1 MANGLVEIGEN
12 GTVVSNTINRNRTV
26 ISVANF
32 GTAANGVAN
41 DQPAIQAAIDYA
53 IANNI
58 KTVFFPAGN
67 YKIDAP
73 IIIQR
78 LVNGT
83 YTFFNVDLVGPV
95 NSSVGVTNQT
105 VRIVPSFSDT
115 FAIGLQMARSCTIE
129 NIYIVGKFVYNKTV
143 KQIFEQDISSW
154 TVAGCRDS
162 RESPYC
168 AVAVDPFGTS
178 IPADGGY
185 PGLSTYY
192 KASAGGSSGVLIKNC
207 YFSNFVVGV
216 AVSPNGTTPNAENIF
231 VEKCSFFWTKVAFSL
246 GQAQTRNCT
255 MRDCV
260 VFSCFNAVDTSL
272 YGEGIGSAP
281 QIDNLLIT
289 TVKNIF
295 NVDTARGNII
305 ARGIE
310 AEAFW
315 KIGIVSGTTS
325 LSIYGSKFAFQYGM
339 ASVDYAKGPDTLI
352 GAGGHT
358 TFYNCEFNKSGD
370 LNWNAAFNGSNV
382 SFYDCTFDTK
392 HVPYNSL
399 QNNYR
404 SIYRECRVSNVLV
417 SDGVNRYSPV
427 TDKILSYHG
436 SILHKSADGG
446 SITSAIIHKPTPTIN
461 GNTVSIGSVVLTVHA
476 GGNSTA
482 TFTLADT
489 STLRVGDIVFST
501 APPVTFYF
509 LTRSG
514 LSNDTSSAISS
525 PFIGTV
531 ESIVG
536 TTVTLKDIPYY
547 VVNGTYQLSAKW
559 TSIYTGG
566 MIGTLTSGSPTITN
580 VYQENFNESYVGMRL
595 RLIDPSAGIFYGAY
609 VTAEDKVARTLTIS
623 KNAVAS
629 IASAFL
635 YTGYYDREIR
645 LAVAP
650 SNFTGLYVERGDM
663 IDRVD
668 STLKYVC
675 SATGIVGNG
684 THIPT
689 FLTLTPS

>member
-1 MANGLVEIGEN
+1 MAQGLIAQGET
-12 GTVVSNTINRNRTV
+12 GLQVLTTINNNTTIANV
-26 ISVANF
+26 KNF
-32 GTAANGVAN
+32 GAVGNGVAN
-41 DQPAIQAAIDYA
+41 DQPAIQLAIDYA

-58 KTVFFPAGN
+58 KTVYFPPGN

-73 IIIQR
+73 IILQK
-78 LVNGT
+78 LVAGA
-83 YTFFNVDLVGPV
+83 YSFFNVDLIGPV

-115 FAIGLQMARSCTIE
+115 FAIGLQMARSCTIK
-129 NIYIVGKFVYNKTV
+129 NIYIVGKFIYNKTV
-143 KQIFEQDISSW
+143 KQIFEQDITAW
-154 TVAGCRDS
+154 VVAGCRDS
-162 RESPYC
+162 RESPYSGI
-168 AVAVDPFGTS
+168 VVDPFGTS

-185 PGLSTYY
+185 PGLSSYY
-192 KASAGGSSGVLIKNC
+192 KASAGGSSGVLIQNC
-207 YFSNFVVGV
+207 YLSNFVVGV
-216 AVSPNGTTPNAENIF
+216 VVSPNGTTPNAENIF
-231 VEKCSFFWTKVAFSL
+231 VEKCSFFWTKVPYAL

-255 MRDCV
+255 WRDCA
-260 VFSCFNAVDTSL
+260 VFSCFNAIDTSL

-315 KIGIVSGTTS
+315 KLGIVSGTTS
-325 LSIYGSKFAFQYGM
+325 LSIYGSKFAFQYGI
-339 ASVDYAKGPDTLI
+339 ASTEYAKGPDNLI
-352 GAGGHT
+352 GGGGHT

-370 LNWNAAFNGSNV
+370 TNWNAYFNGSNV
-382 SFYDCTFDTK
+382 SFYDCTLDTK
-392 HVPYNSL
+392 HAPYNSL

-404 SIYRECRVSNVLV
+404 SIYRECRVNNVLL
-417 SDGVNRYSPV
+417 SDGVNRYSPA
-427 TDKILSYHG
+427 TDKMLSYHG
-436 SILHKSADGG
+436 AILHKSADGG

-461 GNTVSIGSVVLTVHA
+461 GNTVALGEVTLTTHA

-489 STLRVGDIVFST
+489 STVRVGDIIFST
-501 APPVTFYF
+501 APPITFYF

-514 LSNDTSSAISS
+514 LSSDTSSAISS

-536 TTVTLKDIPYY
+536 TTVTIKDIPYY
-547 VVNGTYQLSAKW
+547 IVNGTYQLSAKW

-566 MIGTLTSGSPTITN
+566 MIGTLTSGSPTVTN
-580 VYQENFNESYVGMRL
+580 VYQENANESYIGLRL
-595 RLIDPSAGIFYGAY
+595 RLRDPSAGIFYGAY
-609 VTAEDKVARTLTIS
+609 VTAEDKGARTLTLS

-629 IASAFL
+629 IASAFI
-635 YTGYYDREIR
+635 YSGYYDKEIR

-650 SNFTGLYVERGDM
+650 PDFAGLYVDKGDI
-663 IDRVD
+663 IDRTD
-668 STLKYVC
+668 SILKYIC
-675 SATGIVGNG
+675 SAAGIVGNV
-684 THIPT
+684 THAPA
-689 FLTLTPS
+689 FLTLTPT